1 MITLMRISDEL
12 RPYRGGY
19 VDGVG
24 GYKVDRPL
32 PRLLSWRARRAG
44 QVRRIR
50 QIWYI
55 KGDGDWK
62 LGADHIGLW
71 ERLLDRLRAGRPQG
85 DDESRRY
92 WEQRGGEGYD
102 QEAFSQEW
110 MEAARTTLRAVW
122 ERLSADGVSS
132 VLEVGCGPGRNL
144 TLLKELGAP
153 RLLGL
158 DFSVPQLQRAR
169 ARGFAVGQATAKG
182 LPLLGKCVDAVLF
195 GQVLIHVPP
204 PIGPAIE
211 EAVRVA
217 RRYVVLLEETDE
229 AAGPGSAS
237 TENPHCFRHDLVGH
251 VRRVAPQATILRLVR
266 DVHLCTL

>member
-1 MITLMRISDEL
+1 MDLNEEL
-12 RPYRGGY
+12 KPYRGGF
-19 VDGVG
+19 VEGVG

-32 PRLLSWRARRAG
+32 PRLLSWRARRADR
-44 QVRRIR
+44 VRRIR

-55 KGDGDWK
+55 KGEDEWK
-62 LGADHIGLW
+62 LGGDSIGLW
-71 ERLLDRLRAGRPQG
+71 ERLVGRFRGGRPQS

-102 QEAFSQEW
+102 QEAFSKEW
-110 MEAARTTLRAVW
+110 MDAARKTLRPVW
-122 ERLSADGVSS
+122 ETLSADGVTS

-144 TLLKELGAP
+144 TLLRELGTP

-158 DFSVPQLQRAR
+158 DFSFSQLERSK
-169 ARGFAVGQATAKG
+169 ARGFAVGHATAKI
-182 LPLLGKCVDAVLF
+182 LPVRPKSVDAVLF

-229 AAGPGSAS
+229 TVGPQSAG
-237 TENPHCFRHDLVGH
+237 TNNPHCFRHDLVGH
-251 VRRVAPQATILRLVR
+251 VKRVSPRARISRLESN
-266 DVHLCTL
+266 VHLCAL

>member
-1 MITLMRISDEL
+1 MDLQEEL
-12 RPYRGGY
+12 KAYRGGF

-32 PRLLSWRARRAG
+32 PRLLAWRARRADH
-44 QVRRIR
+44 VRRIR

-55 KGDGDWK
+55 KGEGNWK
-62 LGADHIGLW
+62 LAADQITLW
-71 ERLLDRLRAGRPQG
+71 ERIFDRFRGNRPQTDG
-85 DDESRRY
+85 ESRNY

-102 QEAFSQEW
+102 QEAFSKEW
-110 MEAARTTLRAVW
+110 MDAARATLRSVW
-122 ERLSADGVSS
+122 ERLSADGVTS

-144 TLLKELGAP
+144 TLLKELGTP

-158 DFSVPQLQRAR
+158 DFSFPQLERSKG
-169 ARGFAVGQATAKG
+169 RGFPVGHATCKV
-182 LPLLGKCVDAVLF
+182 LPVRPKSVDAVLF

-211 EAVRVA
+211 EAIRVA

-229 AAGPGSAS
+229 TAGPQSLATNNS
-237 TENPHCFRHDLVGH
+237 HCFRHDLVGH
-251 VRRVAPQATILRLVR
+251 VKRVASQARITRLEPN
-266 DVHLCTL
+266 VHLCQL

>member
-1 MITLMRISDEL
+1 MNLTDEL
-12 RPYRGGY
+12 KPYRGGF

-32 PRLLSWRARRAG
+32 PRLLSWRARRADH
-44 QVRRIR
+44 VRRIR

-62 LGADHIGLW
+62 LSADRIGLM
-71 ERLLDRLRAGRPQG
+71 ERLFGRFRGGRPQT

-92 WEQRGGEGYD
+92 WEERGGEGYD
-102 QEAFSQEW
+102 QEAFSKEW
-110 MEAARTTLRAVW
+110 MDAARKTLKPVW
-122 ERLSADGVSS
+122 DHLSAAGVAS

-153 RLLGL
+153 KLLGL
-158 DFSVPQLQRAR
+158 DFSFPQLERSR
-169 ARGFAVGQATAKG
+169 GRGFAVGHATAKV
-182 LPLLGKCVDAVLF
+182 LPVKSKSVDAVLF

-204 PIGPAIE
+204 PIAPAIE

-229 AAGPGSAS
+229 SAGPGSAA
-237 TENPHCFRHDLVGH
+237 TGNAHCFRHDLVGH
-251 VRRVAPQATILRLVR
+251 VRRVAPQAKIHRLESN
-266 DVHLCTL
+266 VHLCAI

>member
-1 MITLMRISDEL
+1 MDLQEEL
-12 RPYRGGY
+12 KSYRGGF

-32 PRLLSWRARRAG
+32 PRLLSWRARRADL
-44 QVRRIR
+44 VRRIR

-62 LGADHIGLW
+62 LRGDSIGLW
-71 ERLLDRLRAGRPQG
+71 ERIAERFRGGRPQT

-102 QEAFSQEW
+102 QEAFAKDW
-110 MEAARTTLRAVW
+110 MDAARKTLRPVW
-122 ERLSADGVSS
+122 DKLSADGVTS

-144 TLLKELGAP
+144 TLLQEFGVP

-158 DFSVPQLQRAR
+158 DFSFPQLERSK
-169 ARGFAVGQATAKG
+169 ARGFAVGHATAKV
-182 LPLLGKCVDAVLF
+182 LPVRPKSVDAVLF

-229 AAGPGSAS
+229 TAGPESVP
-237 TENPHCFRHDLVGH
+237 TTNPHCFRHNLLGH
-251 VRRVAPQATILRLVR
+251 MKRVAPQARITRLAPN
-266 DVHLCTL
+266 VHLCGL

>member
-1 MITLMRISDEL
+1 MDLSEEL
-12 RPYRGGY
+12 KPYRGGF

-32 PRLLSWRARRAG
+32 PRLLSWRARRADH
-44 QVRRIR
+44 VRRIR

-55 KGDGDWK
+55 KGEGDWK
-62 LGADHIGLW
+62 LGADTITLW
-71 ERLLDRLRAGRPQG
+71 ERLFDRFHGRRPQS

-102 QEAFSQEW
+102 QEAFSQDW
-110 MEAARTTLRAVW
+110 MNAARKTLRPVW
-122 ERLSADGVSS
+122 ERLSADGVTTL
-132 VLEVGCGPGRNL
+132 LEVGCGPGRNL
-144 TLLKELGAP
+144 TLLREFGTP

-158 DFSVPQLQRAR
+158 DFSFPQLIKSK
-169 ARGFAVGQATAKG
+169 ARGFSVGHATAKI
-182 LPLLGKCVDAVLF
+182 LPLRPKSVDAVLF

-229 AAGPGSAS
+229 KAGLLSAS
-237 TENPHCFRHDLVGH
+237 TNNPHCFRHDLVGH
-251 VRRVAPQATILRLVR
+251 VKRVAPQVRITRLESN
-266 DVHLCTL
+266 VHLCAL